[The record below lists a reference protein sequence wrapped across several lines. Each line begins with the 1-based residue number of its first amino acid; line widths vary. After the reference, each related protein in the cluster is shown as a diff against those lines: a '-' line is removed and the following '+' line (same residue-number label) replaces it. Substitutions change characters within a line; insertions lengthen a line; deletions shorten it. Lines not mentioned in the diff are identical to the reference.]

1 MNKTAII
8 TGGGRGIGWAITEK
22 LAQDGYDTAVLG
34 SSDPARYSK
43 TIEQLEK
50 YGIKY
55 KYYKCDIGNRESRE
69 TTIRAVV
76 RDFGGIH
83 VLVNNAGVAPE
94 KRMDLLEMTE
104 ESYDRVVSINA
115 KGTLFFT
122 QAVARQMCTQE
133 IIGSKRGTIINI
145 SSCSAEVVSRS
156 RGEYCISKAGI
167 SMITKLFAERLA
179 GDGILV
185 HEVRPG
191 IISTDMTSAVKDK
204 YDRLIREGCFPIAR
218 WGKPEDVANA
228 VSDFYI
234 PPGIISIL
242 MGATI

>member
-83 VLVNNAGVAPE
+83 VLVNNAGVAP
-94 KRMDLLEMTE
+94 
-104 ESYDRVVSINA
+104 
-115 KGTLFFT
+115 
-122 QAVARQMCTQE
+122 
-133 IIGSKRGTIINI
+133 
-145 SSCSAEVVSRS
+145 
-156 RGEYCISKAGI
+156 
-167 SMITKLFAERLA
+167 
-179 GDGILV
+179 
-185 HEVRPG
+185 
-191 IISTDMTSAVKDK
+191 
-204 YDRLIREGCFPIAR
+204 
-218 WGKPEDVANA
+218 
-228 VSDFYI
+228 
-234 PPGIISIL
+234 
-242 MGATI
+242 